1 MEGSLHLQIDW
12 ASLTVQSK
20 FTVLGAIF
28 QVQAPR
34 GPIFGGAI

>member
-1 MEGSLHLQIDW
+1 MEGSLHLQNDW
-12 ASLTVQSK
+12 ANLILRSK